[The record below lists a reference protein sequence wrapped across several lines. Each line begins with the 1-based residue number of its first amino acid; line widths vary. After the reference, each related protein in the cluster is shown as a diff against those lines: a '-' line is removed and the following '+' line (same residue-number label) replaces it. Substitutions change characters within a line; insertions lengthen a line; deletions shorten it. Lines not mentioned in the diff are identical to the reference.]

1 MSQEQYNS
9 LMSNLL
15 KQKRSLTKLRK
26 ELEGR
31 KGKLCFSCRKFR
43 HLAQN
48 CRNKEGEEKGEVISQ
63 NKFEM
68 LSSRVI
74 RCKVELRRQ
83 ETEEKSW
90 VVECFKCGEE
100 EHKCRECPLWERERK
115 MRVVE
120 EAAHVAMPQKVQ

>member
-1 MSQEQYNS
+1 
-9 LMSNLL
+9 MSNLL
-15 KQKRSLTKLRK
+15 KQKCSLTKLRE

-48 CRNKEGEEKGEVISQ
+48 CRNKGEEKGEVISQ

-83 ETEEKSW
+83 ETEEKS
-90 VVECFKCGEE
+90 
-100 EHKCRECPLWERERK
+100 
-115 MRVVE
+115 
-120 EAAHVAMPQKVQ
+120 

>member
-15 KQKRSLTKLRK
+15 KQKRSLTKLREELK
-26 ELEGR
+26 ER
-31 KGKLCFSCRKFR
+31 KGKLYFSCRKFR

-48 CRNKEGEEKGEVISQ
+48 CRNKGGEEKGEVISQ

-90 VVECFKCGEE
+90 VVECFKCGEK

-115 MRVVE
+115 M
-120 EAAHVAMPQKVQ
+120 